1 MDRDLLLVGGYGL
14 VGRQAAAILRERHP
28 DLRITLAGRSPA
40 AGEKAARECGG
51 ATAAVDVRRPR
62 PLADLP
68 ERPGAI
74 LATVSDPRNEL
85 LADAVRHGIPFADIT
100 RSGAAAALDAA
111 VCASDGRSTAPVLLA
126 GSLMAGVS
134 ASAAA
139 LAVAELGGA
148 DRIDIT
154 MMGSRDDR
162 VGPDSWDFS
171 RRLAWTHHPM
181 RDGERDASE
190 PLSAIRRVRCPDG
203 VERPGGMMG
212 TVTEATLPLTLGVPT
227 VEARFALMEPPALFG
242 LVALKRLGLLSVLES
257 PLLERIRN
265 RGGSAGEAAGSTA
278 GLSVT
283 ARNGGRAVSV
293 DILDERG
300 QAHLSAVGAVNAA
313 ERLLTGDLPAGLSFP
328 EQSGDHAADLATARE
343 AGVSVRFDGFAREP
357 RGSADGDVPAAPTA
371 QGIET

>member
-1 MDRDLLLVGGYGL
+1 MDRDLLIVGGYGL
-14 VGRQAAAILRERHP
+14 VGRQAAAILRARDP
-28 DLRITLAGRSPA
+28 GLRLTLAGRSPGA
-40 AGEKAARECGG
+40 AEEVARACGAST
-51 ATAAVDVRRPR
+51 ATVDVRRPR
-62 PLADLP
+62 PLADLAEP
-68 ERPGAI
+68 PGAI

-111 VCASDGRSTAPVLLA
+111 VCASDGRATAPVLLA
-126 GSLMAGVS
+126 GSLMAGLS

-154 MMGSRDDR
+154 MMGSSDDR

-181 RDGERDASE
+181 REGEREASE
-190 PLSAIRRVRCPDG
+190 PLSRIKRVRCPDG

-227 VEARFALMEPPALFG
+227 VEARLAFTEPPVLLG
-242 LVALKRLGLLSVLES
+242 LVALKRLGLLS
-257 PLLERIRN
+257 LLENPLVQRIRN
-265 RGGSAGEAAGSTA
+265 RGAGEATAASTA

-283 ARNGGRAVSV
+283 ARRGGRAASV

-300 QAHLSAVGAVNAA
+300 QSHLSAVGAVNAA
-313 ERLLTGDLPAGLSFP
+313 ERLLGGGLPAGVSFP
-328 EQSGDHAADLATARE
+328 EQSGDHAADLAAARE
-343 AGVSVRFDGFAREP
+343 AGVSVRFSGFAREAVAP
-357 RGSADGDVPAAPTA
+357 LDGDRAAQPAGRGA
-371 QGIET
+371 GE